1 MMIVL
6 ICIQSKAWFFD
17 LLCISKNQIEEH
29 CKSAWMR
36 SSCLETD
43 PLSAVKAVQK
53 LAEKAMMQPYLS
65 N

>member
-29 CKSAWMR
+29 CKSLRGCVDAFEFLR
-36 SSCLETD
+36 D
-43 PLSAVKAVQK
+43 
-53 LAEKAMMQPYLS
+53 
-65 N
+65 